1 MLNTINIDL
10 KTDIK
15 TDKPTSLPITLMSQD
30 KNNNQFILR
39 FKNGGES
46 ITLDDNFTV
55 EDIPDRY
62 RGQVEEL
69 LALAD
74 GGVK

>member
-1 MLNTINIDL
+1 MVVKMIIAYIFKRKEVNSLMINLFVMQVTLGWL
-10 KTDIK
+10 K
-15 TDKPTSLPITLMSQD
+15 
-30 KNNNQFILR
+30 
-39 FKNGGES
+39 
-46 ITLDDNFTV
+46 V

>member
-1 MLNTINIDL
+1 MIVRLVIAYVFKRKEVDSLMINLFVMQVTLGWL
-10 KTDIK
+10 K
-15 TDKPTSLPITLMSQD
+15 
-30 KNNNQFILR
+30 
-39 FKNGGES
+39 
-46 ITLDDNFTV
+46 V
-55 EDIPDRY
+55 EDIPGKY

>member
-1 MLNTINIDL
+1 MIVRLIIAYIFKRKVVDSVMINLFVMQVTLGWL
-10 KTDIK
+10 K
-15 TDKPTSLPITLMSQD
+15 
-30 KNNNQFILR
+30 
-39 FKNGGES
+39 
-46 ITLDDNFTV
+46 V
-55 EDIPDRY
+55 EDIPDKY

>member
-1 MLNTINIDL
+1 MIVRLIIAYIFRRKEVDSLMINLFVMQVTLGWL
-10 KTDIK
+10 K
-15 TDKPTSLPITLMSQD
+15 
-30 KNNNQFILR
+30 
-39 FKNGGES
+39 
-46 ITLDDNFTV
+46 V
-55 EDIPDRY
+55 EDIPDKY

>member
-1 MLNTINIDL
+1 MIVRLVIAYIFKRKEVDSLMINLFVMQVTLGWL
-10 KTDIK
+10 K
-15 TDKPTSLPITLMSQD
+15 
-30 KNNNQFILR
+30 
-39 FKNGGES
+39 
-46 ITLDDNFTV
+46 V
-55 EDIPDRY
+55 EGIPDKY

>member
-1 MLNTINIDL
+1 MIVRLIIAYILKREEVDSLMINLFVMQVTLGWL
-10 KTDIK
+10 K
-15 TDKPTSLPITLMSQD
+15 
-30 KNNNQFILR
+30 
-39 FKNGGES
+39 
-46 ITLDDNFTV
+46 V
-55 EDIPDRY
+55 EDIPDKY

>member
-1 MLNTINIDL
+1 MIVRIIIAYIFKRKEVDSLMINLFVMQVTLGWL
-10 KTDIK
+10 K
-15 TDKPTSLPITLMSQD
+15 
-30 KNNNQFILR
+30 
-39 FKNGGES
+39 
-46 ITLDDNFTV
+46 V
-55 EDIPDRY
+55 EDIPEKY

>member
-1 MLNTINIDL
+1 MIVRLITAYIFRRKEVDSLMINLFVMQVTLGWL
-10 KTDIK
+10 K
-15 TDKPTSLPITLMSQD
+15 
-30 KNNNQFILR
+30 
-39 FKNGGES
+39 
-46 ITLDDNFTV
+46 V
-55 EDIPDRY
+55 EDIPDKY

>member
-1 MLNTINIDL
+1 MDSLMINLFAMQVTLGWL
-10 KTDIK
+10 K
-15 TDKPTSLPITLMSQD
+15 
-30 KNNNQFILR
+30 
-39 FKNGGES
+39 
-46 ITLDDNFTV
+46 V
-55 EDIPDRY
+55 EDIPEKY

>member
-1 MLNTINIDL
+1 MIVRLVIAYIFKRKEVDSLMINLFVMQVTLGWL
-10 KTDIK
+10 K
-15 TDKPTSLPITLMSQD
+15 
-30 KNNNQFILR
+30 
-39 FKNGGES
+39 
-46 ITLDDNFTV
+46 V
-55 EDIPDRY
+55 EDIPDKY